1 MNILILGTCTASK
14 KHTSKPT
21 LAYEVYEGM
30 QHQYIVKG
38 WDKLKGAL
46 KTEEGGGAI

>member
-21 LAYEVYEGM
+21 PAYEVYEGM
-30 QHQYIVKG
+30 QHQYIVRA
-38 WDKLKGAL
+38 WDKLKEAL
-46 KTEEGGGAI
+46 DTAGGGIK